1 MPLLI
6 QEAVNLYVG
15 DDAPNANK
23 RNNLASIKLPT
34 LEEITSSHHAGGA
47 LGAIEVGGLGLAALE
62 ATFKQTGWD
71 PQTLSQF
78 GLGQRGRIP
87 YTCYGLVRNKDITN
101 KAIEVKAI
109 MWGRLARIESDEFS
123 RGDNLIGHDHTIK
136 EILRYAVYF
145 DGAEKYYY
153 DWENGTWRVDG
164 VDQNAD
170 ERRILRY

>member
-6 QEAVNLYVG
+6 QEGANLYVG
-15 DDAPNANK
+15 DDTPNANK

-34 LEEITSSHHAGGA
+34 MEEITATHHAGGA
-47 LGAIEVGGLGLAALE
+47 IGAINVGGLGLSPLE

-78 GLGQRGRIP
+78 GLGQRGRQP
-87 YTCYGLVRNKDITN
+87 YTCYGIVRDKGISNR
-101 KAIEVKAI
+101 AIEVKAI
-109 MWGRLARIESDEFS
+109 MWARLTRIESDEFT
-123 RGDNLIGHDHTIK
+123 RGDSLLGHDHTLS
-136 EILRYAVYF
+136 EILRYGVWF

-153 DWENGTWRVDG
+153 DWEAGTWRVDG

-170 ERRILRY
+170 ERSILRY